1 MKIKALDSDT
11 EELIKNTAK
20 RVFFKEGKLHATTL
34 DIADAA
40 GINRA
45 SIHYYFRSRKHLF
58 DKVFEEAV
66 REMQGKLRGVMSQDL
81 PLRQTMETVMDFF
94 LKRSME
100 HPYLELFVIAEL
112 NTDPDMYLRM
122 MPVEEMGKR
131 RLKLKAEID
140 AEVAAGRMKPIK
152 PEHFIVNMMSL
163 CSFPLLAKSIVKNA
177 TNMNE
182 DEYQQ
187 FINERKQVILKLIF
201 LDE

>member
-20 RVFFKEGKLHATTL
+20 RVFFKEGKLHATTQ